1 MRRSVAA
8 RLLSGLA
15 AVALLA
21 SCSSAGG
28 ATSSGSSSPTGVA
41 STSPAGGGSYL
52 ALGDSVPFG
61 FRLGAMADFPDAT
74 KFTGYPEL
82 VGEDLGLDV
91 INAACPGET
100 TGSFVDATAQSN
112 GCENSRQ
119 SGLGFRTAYP
129 LHVSYD
135 AADQSQLD
143 FAVQTLTD
151 TDDVQLVTLQVGA
164 NDGFLCQQTTEDRCT
179 SPAEVQNLAL
189 YVQANLDRILK
200 TVRAHYDGQL
210 VVVTYYALDYSD
222 PTGAATQVLDS
233 GIARIAQE
241 NRADVADGYEAFRAA
256 ATAVGGSSV
265 DAGLV
270 LPNDVHPTA
279 QGQRLLADAV
289 TAAVRLVQLRRPGES
304 SHLARRVGAMEL
316 AQIG

>member
-1 MRRSVAA
+1 MGRRVAA
-8 RLLSGLA
+8 RLLSGMA
-15 AVALLA
+15 AAALLA
-21 SCSSAGG
+21 SCSSAAGST
-28 ATSSGSSSPTGVA
+28 TSA
-41 STSPAGGGSYL
+41 STSAASAASTSAAGGGSYL

-112 GCENSRQ
+112 GCQNSAH
-119 SGLGFRTAYP
+119 SGLGYRTAYP
-129 LHVSYD
+129 LHVPYA
-135 AADQSQLD
+135 AADQGQLD
-143 FAVQTLTD
+143 FAVKTLTD
-151 TDDVQLVTLQVGA
+151 TDDVELVTLQVGA
-164 NDGFLCQQTTEDRCT
+164 NDGFLCQQTTADRCT
-179 SPAEVQNLAL
+179 SPTEVRDLAFN
-189 YVQANLDRILK
+189 VQANLDRILK

-222 PTGAATQVLDS
+222 QTWAATQVLDS
-233 GIARIAQE
+233 GIAQIAQE

-256 ATAVGGSSV
+256 AAAAGGSSV

-289 TAAVRLVQLRRPGES
+289 TAAVDQS
-304 SHLARRVGAMEL
+304 
-316 AQIG
+316 